1 MKSKEITFV
10 FQSVAQ
16 SQRFHFR
23 VTKDDERVV
32 KQKTKIKTNKKLGQ
46 VYDYLS
52 HVRADRDRIR
62 IVKSFDIYSKVEEK

>member
-16 SQRFHFR
+16 SQQFHFR

-32 KQKTKIKTNKKLGQ
+32 KQKTNKKFGQ

-62 IVKSFDIYSKVEEK
+62 VVKSFDIYSKVEEK